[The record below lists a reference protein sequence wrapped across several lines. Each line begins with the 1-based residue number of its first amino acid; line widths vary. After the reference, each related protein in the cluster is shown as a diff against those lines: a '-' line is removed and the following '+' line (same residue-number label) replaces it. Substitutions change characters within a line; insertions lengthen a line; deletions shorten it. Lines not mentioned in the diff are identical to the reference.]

1 MSADA
6 SKVVEALW
14 VAWAQRDKAATLA
27 LVTDDI
33 RFTLHIPPEIV
44 PFGSTSS
51 EPTIGKRALSDQLQT
66 ILDIFE
72 TIAYSG
78 RVAGIVEG
86 RVHGQVTYLF
96 RHKLTGEEIEGVM
109 RHVVHTIDGCISAID
124 EYHDV
129 ERIKAFMR
137 LVASVAQRQT

>member
-1 MSADA
+1 MSDDA
-6 SKVVEALW
+6 ITILEALW
-14 VAWAQRDKAATLA
+14 TAWARRDKAATLA
-27 LVTDDI
+27 LVADGI
-33 RFTLHIPPEIV
+33 RYTMHIPPEIV
-44 PFGSTSS
+44 PFGTTAN

-72 TIAYSG
+72 TVAYSG
-78 RVAGIVEG
+78 RVVGIVEA
-86 RVHGQVTYLF
+86 RIHGQVSYLF

-109 RHVVHTIDGCISAID
+109 RHVVSIEEGRIATID

-137 LVASVAQRQT
+137 LVAAVALP

>member
-1 MSADA
+1 MSDDA
-6 SKVVEALW
+6 ITVLEALW
-14 VAWAQRDKAATLA
+14 AAWARRDKAATLA

-33 RFTLHIPPEIV
+33 RYTMHIPPEIV
-44 PFGSTSS
+44 PFGTTAN

-72 TIAYSG
+72 TVAYSG
-78 RVAGIVEG
+78 RVAGMVEA
-86 RVHGQVTYLF
+86 RIHGQVSYLF

-109 RHVVHTIDGCISAID
+109 RHVVRIEAGRIATID

-129 ERIKAFMR
+129 ERVKAFMR
-137 LVASVAQRQT
+137 LVAAAAQP